1 MEEEESVQMLSNR
14 FEVLR
19 SRVMQRGEE
28 SGSEDRKIILREE
41 RAKKEVK
48 VQKTEVE
55 KKKYLREVMVKIGLK
70 QE

>member
-1 MEEEESVQMLSNR
+1 MLSNR

-48 VQKTEVE
+48 VQKMEVE

-70 QE
+70 